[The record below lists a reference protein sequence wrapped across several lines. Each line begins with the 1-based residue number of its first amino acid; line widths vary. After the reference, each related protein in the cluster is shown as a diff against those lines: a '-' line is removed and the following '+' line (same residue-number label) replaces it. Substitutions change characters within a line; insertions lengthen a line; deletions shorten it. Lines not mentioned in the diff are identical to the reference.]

1 MLILISDAFDKTLPE
16 KLKKYG
22 EVTDDKNRL
31 PEAEIVLVRSKTQ
44 ATKEYIDQ
52 AKCLKMIIR
61 GGVGLDNID
70 LEYAEQKGIA
80 VHNTAGAST
89 TAVAELTFALMIAMP
104 NQLVKAQQS
113 MAEGKWIKKELTRTE
128 LMGKTLG
135 ILGMGRIGTAL
146 AIRARAF
153 RMNILC
159 WRPQVYFSDFAVI
172 RNNLEEVLAESD
184 YISLHMPLV
193 DSTRGIINKKTLASV
208 KKGAYMINTGRGQ
221 CVIEEDIAAALKE
234 GTLAGYASDV
244 WYSDPPENSPL
255 ISAPN
260 VLMTPHIG
268 ASSTENMQRIGEIIE
283 KLIGDYAQRH

>member
-44 ATKEYIDQ
+44 ATREYIDQ

-70 LEYAEQKGIA
+70 IKYAEQKGIA

-104 NQLVKAQQS
+104 NQLVRAQQS

-159 WRPQVYFSDFAVI
+159 WRPLVYFSDFAVI

>member
-1 MLILISDAFDKTLPE
+1 M
-16 KLKKYG
+16 G
-22 EVTDDKNRL
+22 
-31 PEAEIVLVRSKTQ
+31 
-44 ATKEYIDQ
+44 
-52 AKCLKMIIR
+52 
-61 GGVGLDNID
+61 
-70 LEYAEQKGIA
+70 
-80 VHNTAGAST
+80 
-89 TAVAELTFALMIAMP
+89 
-104 NQLVKAQQS
+104 
-113 MAEGKWIKKELTRTE
+113 EGKWIKKELTSTG

-159 WRPQVYFSDFAVI
+159 WRPLVYFSDFAVI
-172 RNNLEEVLAESD
+172 RNHLEEVLAESD

-244 WYSDPPENSPL
+244 CDSDPPENSTLL
-255 ISAPN
+255 IPPN
-260 VLMTPHIG
+260 VLMSPNIG
-268 ASSTENMQRIGEIIE
+268 SRSNANNQPNGENT
-283 KLIGDYAQRH
+283 